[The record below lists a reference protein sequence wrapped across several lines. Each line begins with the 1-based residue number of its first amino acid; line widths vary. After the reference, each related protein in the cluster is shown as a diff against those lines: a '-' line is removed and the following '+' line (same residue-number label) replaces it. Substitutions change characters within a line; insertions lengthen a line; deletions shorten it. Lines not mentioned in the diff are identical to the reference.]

1 MDAAPWVAVV
11 AGSASGVLSLVA
23 RRVPLLAWIALS
35 PFGLALSMCG
45 GWAALAGALT
55 GALVHGSVMLTQ
67 PARLRPLGFLF
78 GGLGWGIAAGIGGI
92 IFEALRRSRILPEPL
107 GLLFVL
113 PLVALVAALPMR
125 LAGAPRW
132 IYAALACT
140 QEAWPVVIRTGWF
153 GGDVTV
159 TALLSLAAAA
169 VCFLVPGATWAPG
182 LAALLFSLVLVS
194 LAASARSLART
205 RAAIE
210 RLPRARIAAV
220 VVNGK
225 PPDGALPDGLWPLFS
240 PEYGDVDATIRR
252 YTPHV
257 AHAAREGAHLVV
269 LPEVAVRAGGADAN
283 RWLDAAAHWA
293 GEHGVTVV
301 APYFDP
307 SAKANTLAVIDPS
320 GRRWT
325 HDKQHPAPGLE
336 PAPRV
341 REPPGPYP
349 LERGWPVSTVICVD
363 LDYPDLIAPV
373 RAAGGVLVVPAN
385 DWPGPFAELHHRSAV
400 WAAVLTE
407 TTVIRATGHGI
418 CSARDGAGAVLAQA
432 SSIENPTVMVVDVPV
447 ASPRR

>member
-1 MDAAPWVAVV
+1 MDAAPWAALI
-11 AGSASGVLSLVA
+11 AGSASGALSLVA
-23 RRVPLLAWIALS
+23 RRVPLFAWVALT
-35 PFGLALSMCG
+35 PCGLALSTCG
-45 GWAALAGALT
+45 GWALT
-55 GALVHGSVMLTQ
+55 GAVVHGPVMLTQ

-78 GGLGWGIAAGIGGI
+78 GGVGWGIAAGVGGLI
-92 IFEALRRSRILPEPL
+92 IEALRPARILTEPL
-107 GLLFVL
+107 ALLFVL

-132 IYAALACT
+132 VYAALACT
-140 QEAWPVVIRTGWF
+140 QEAWPVVIRAGWF
-153 GGDVTV
+153 GGDVMV
-159 TALLSLAAAA
+159 SALLSLSAAA
-169 VCFLVPGATWAPG
+169 VCLLVPGATWSPG
-182 LAALLFSLVLVS
+182 LAALLFSLVLVV

-210 RLPRARIAAV
+210 RQPRVRIAAV

-225 PPDGALPDGLWPLFS
+225 PPEGALPDGLWPLFS

-257 AHAAREGAHLVV
+257 AHAARECAQLII
-269 LPEVAVRAGGADAN
+269 LPEVAVRAGDADAN

-293 GEHGVTVV
+293 REHGITVI
-301 APYFDP
+301 APYFEP
-307 SAKANTLAVIDPS
+307 SKANTLAVIEPS

-341 REPPGPYP
+341 REPPGPYL
-349 LERGWPVSTVICVD
+349 LERGWPVSTAICVD

-373 RAAGGVLVVPAN
+373 RAAGGLLVVPAN

-400 WAAVLTE
+400 WAAVLSE

-432 SSIENPTVMVVDVPV
+432 SSIEKPTVMVVDVPV
-447 ASPRR
+447 ASPRG